1 MKKDIN
7 KLFNLQGLL
16 VDKIEFNNKKNKKG
30 EILIWVRN
38 PRKFVKC
45 PHCGQSTKRIHQVKY
60 RLIRHGI
67 LDAKIIVLNVN
78 IAERYLQKK

>member
-16 VDKIEFNNKKNKKG
+16 VDKIEFDNKNKSG
-30 EILIWVRN
+30 EILIQVRN
-38 PRKFVKC
+38 PRRFVKC
-45 PHCGQSTKRIHQVKY
+45 PHCGKSTKRIHQVKY

-67 LDAKIIVLNVN
+67 LDTKIIVFKCKN
-78 IAERYLQKK
+78 KKI